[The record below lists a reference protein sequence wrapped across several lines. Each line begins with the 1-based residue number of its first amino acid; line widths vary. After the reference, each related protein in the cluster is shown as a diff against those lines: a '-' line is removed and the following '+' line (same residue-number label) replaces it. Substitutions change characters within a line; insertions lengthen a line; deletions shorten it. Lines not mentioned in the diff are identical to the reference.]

1 MEIIKQKVVV
11 LYGGRSAEHEVS
23 VNSAA
28 SVMTAI
34 DTDRYLP
41 IPVGITKT
49 GRWVGGIDP
58 RELVATRKTTVPE
71 PTQDEG
77 IGPIARILSQGD
89 VVFPIMH
96 GPFGED
102 GSIQGL
108 LEIVD
113 KPYVGTGVMGSALG
127 MDKVFHKTIY
137 KQRNIPVV
145 DFCWASGF
153 DYEQSPDAF
162 HDQVIDS
169 LGFPCFVKP
178 ANMGSSVGITKANT
192 REELARAI
200 ALSFKY
206 DRKVLVEKGVV
217 AREIECSVMGN
228 DDPRASLPGEI
239 VPNADFYD
247 YTAKYEQPSTQHI
260 PAVLTP
266 QQIIQIQDLA
276 IRAYK
281 AIDCVGLA
289 RVDFFLLPSGI
300 IYVNEINTMPGF
312 TQISMY
318 SKMWAASGLSYTDL
332 ITNLIS
338 LAFAKYE
345 QKRRISVSFRE

>member
-1 MEIIKQKVVV
+1 VESIKQKVIV

-28 SVMTAI
+28 SIMTAI
-34 DTDRYLP
+34 DADRYLP

-58 RELVATRKTTVPE
+58 REIIATRKTTVPE
-71 PTQDEG
+71 PAQDEG

-89 VVFPIMH
+89 VVFPVMH

-102 GSIQGL
+102 GCIQGL
-108 LEIVD
+108 LEIVN
-113 KPYVGTGVMGSALG
+113 KPYVGAGVIGSALG
-127 MDKVFHKTIY
+127 MDKIFHKTIY
-137 KQRNIPVV
+137 TQRNIPVV
-145 DFCWASGF
+145 DFCWISNF
-153 DYEQSPDAF
+153 DYEQEPAVF
-162 HDQVIDS
+162 HAQVAKA

-178 ANMGSSVGITKANT
+178 ANMGSSVGITKVST
-192 REELARAI
+192 ESGLARAI
-200 ALSFKY
+200 ELSLKY
-206 DRKVLVEKGVV
+206 DRKVLVEKGVI

-239 VPNADFYD
+239 VPSADFYD
-247 YTAKYEQPSTQHI
+247 YTAKYEQPSTLHI

-266 QQIIQIQDLA
+266 QQIVQIQDLA

-289 RVDFFLLPSGI
+289 RVDFFLLPSGT

-318 SKMWAASGLSYTDL
+318 PKMWAASGLCYTDL
-332 ITNLIS
+332 ITNMIS